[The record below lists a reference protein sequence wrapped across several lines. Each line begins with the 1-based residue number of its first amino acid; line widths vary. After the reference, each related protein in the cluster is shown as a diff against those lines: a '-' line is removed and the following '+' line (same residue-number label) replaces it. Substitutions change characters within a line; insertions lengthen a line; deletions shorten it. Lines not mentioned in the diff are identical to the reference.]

1 MAKSMK
7 GVVSKFAKLAPPMP
21 TQTGTRMSGKKC
33 IPGVICVENM
43 TLFMLFVIFILLVYM
58 FMQFQRSDYGIYN
71 RTNNQRQMS
80 PTIISSSSSSSSSS
94 PDTFNDPYAP
104 PLKNDGLYFPSDNHG
119 SASMMAQHIAI
130 LQTRSFS
137 PEYTQIG
144 ILTRDNGTDM
154 ILPLMGRRT
163 MNGRSKYQYY
173 TISNTGTINTKLPIK
188 VRGRSCTNEYG
199 CDEIMSGDTV
209 YVEGY
214 KETFQTTIYENS
226 TLAYIP

>member
-1 MAKSMK
+1 MVKSMK
-7 GVVSKFAKLAPPMP
+7 GVVSKFAKLAPPP
-21 TQTGTRMSGKKC
+21 TVSGKKC

-58 FMQFQRSDYGIYN
+58 FMQFQKRDYGINN
-71 RTNNQRQMS
+71 RTNSQRQMS
-80 PTIISSSSSSSSSS
+80 PTIISSSSSSRSSSS

-119 SASMMAQHIAI
+119 SASMIAI

-137 PEYTQIG
+137 TEYTQIG
-144 ILTRDNGTDM
+144 ILTRDNGSDM

-163 MNGRSKYQYY
+163 MNGRGKYQYY

>member
-1 MAKSMK
+1 MVKSIK
-7 GVVSKFAKLAPPMP
+7 GVVSKFAKLAPTP
-21 TQTGTRMSGKKC
+21 TVSGKKC

-43 TLFMLFVIFILLVYM
+43 TLFMMFVIFILLVYM
-58 FMQFQRSDYGIYN
+58 VMQFQRRDY
-71 RTNNQRQMS
+71 RTNNQGPMS
-80 PTIISSSSSSSSSS
+80 STIISSSSSSS
-94 PDTFNDPYAP
+94 DTFNDPYAP

-119 SASMMAQHIAI
+119 SASIIAV
-130 LQTRSFS
+130 LQPRSFN

-163 MNGRSKYQYY
+163 MNGRGKYQYY

-214 KETFQTTIYENS
+214 KETFQTTVYENS
-226 TLAYIP
+226 TLAYIPYL